1 MGVTA
6 HPSLLVT
13 GSSGFLGRHLLEE
26 LKEEHRI
33 FGLARRSQAQSGAPM
48 HRNITWLQVDIR
60 DRERVLDA
68 FNEIGEA
75 GGVDIVVH
83 LAAHYDFTGENHP
96 DYWRTNVEGLRNVL
110 DGCRSLDLQRFIF
123 ASSAAACGF
132 PSTGDV
138 VTESSIADGRHT
150 YALTKRIGEEMV
162 SLYED
167 SFPSTIVRFAALF
180 SDWCEFPPLFISLK
194 TWLSK
199 SWKRKVLGGSGLFGI
214 PYLHVMDAV
223 AVVLKAISRAED
235 LEPGRTVL
243 ASPNGAVTTRDLY
256 EEATRYYYG
265 TTRDYTYLP
274 KYLCRAGMFFADR
287 MGLFLGERPFERP
300 WMARYLDRRLVV
312 DSSRSQQ
319 LLDWIP
325 RERLNLLRRLPF
337 LIENLKT
344 DPIEWSRRNHA
355 AMRIVRPADNL
366 RIHQL
371 LEKHERRI
379 YEEVTDRM
387 VSAEGQRRFRS
398 YQLLPAEERE
408 WNHRVALRHLMDSVR
423 TLDKSKYR
431 AFCRDLAELRYTQG
445 FSVEE
450 VCEAMR
456 TLRTTC
462 LSVIREDPVASGLDE
477 ELQNHVTMTMLFGC
491 DQIED
496 TYERLREAQ
505 QRRRSRR
512 RPRSSRIAK
521 EQDPLKPPGVNSG
534 RVVH

>member
-26 LKEEHRI
+26 LKREHRI

-48 HRNITWLQVDIR
+48 HRNITWFQVDIR
-60 DRERVLDA
+60 DRERVEEA
-68 FNEIGEA
+68 FLQIKAA
-75 GGVDIVVH
+75 GGVDVVVH

-96 DYWRTNVEGLRNVL
+96 DYWRTNVEGLRNIL
-110 DGCRSLDLQRFIF
+110 DSCRNLEIQRFIF

-132 PSTGDV
+132 PAPGDV
-138 VTESSIADGRHT
+138 VTESTVADGRHT

-199 SWKRKVLGGSGLFGI
+199 SWKRQVLGGRGQFGI

-223 AVVLKAISRAED
+223 AVVLETIARAED
-235 LEPGRTVL
+235 LEPGRTLL

-265 TTRDYTYLP
+265 TPRAYTYMP

-287 MGLFLGERPFERP
+287 LGLLLGERPFERP
-300 WMARYLDRRLVV
+300 WMARYVDRRLVV
-312 DSSRSQQ
+312 DSSRTQR
-319 LLDWIP
+319 LLDWSP
-325 RERLNLLRRLPF
+325 RERLTLLRRLPF

-344 DPIEWSRRNHA
+344 DPVEWYRRNQA
-355 AMRIVRPADNL
+355 AMRIVRPAVNL

-379 YEEVTDRM
+379 YDEVSDRM

-398 YQLLPAEERE
+398 YQLLPEEERE

-423 TLDKSKYR
+423 SLDKSAYR
-431 AFCRDLAELRYTQG
+431 NFCRDLAELRYTQG

-450 VCEAMR
+450 VCEALR
-456 TLRTTC
+456 TLRSTC
-462 LSVIREDPVASGLDE
+462 MSVVREDPAAGGLDE
-477 ELQNHVTMTMLFGC
+477 ELQNHITMTMLFGC
-491 DQIED
+491 DQVED
-496 TYERLREAQ
+496 TYERLDAAQ
-505 QRRRSRR
+505 QRQRARRRRSAENETDR
-512 RPRSSRIAK
+512 
-521 EQDPLKPPGVNSG
+521 EPLEPPEVNSG